1 VRNISSSSNLLVY
14 PSPAWLG
21 KSFLFAA
28 MGILQ
33 QKQLRWFAGYPNV
46 SAIAVELTRARE
58 AGLKLV
64 AMVLDDV
71 RREQNT
77 ALKTFCFVH
86 DYYVRPEPVL
96 ANRRLHP

>member
-1 VRNISSSSNLLVY
+1 
-14 PSPAWLG
+14 
-21 KSFLFAA
+21 

-77 ALKTFCFVH
+77 ALLCFPQY
-86 DYYVRPEPVL
+86 YYVRPEPVL